1 MIIKLPN
8 DVTEDDLLRYERYF
22 RQHEIPFIFDK
33 ASQPIQLVVHLL
45 EHQLD
50 AFKQEFSFDCVEK
63 IKGPGLLTSREG
75 HPNDTIIQTKHH
87 MIGGTNLTI
96 MAGPCAVESREQI
109 FEAAEIAKKGGAH
122 VLRGGAF
129 KPRTSPYTFQG
140 LGEQGLI
147 WMREAA
153 DYYDLAMITEVM
165 DEKNLQLVEHYT
177 DILQIGARNMQ
188 NYRLLEAVGRSSKPV
203 ALKRGMAST
212 IEEWLNAGEYIV
224 SRGNHQLL
232 FVERGIRT
240 FEPWTRNTFDIN
252 AVAMMK
258 QLTHF
263 PIIADPS
270 HGIGKSEYVTSVAKA
285 SVVAGAHGVI
295 VEVHPEPEKA
305 LSDGRQSLDEKAY
318 LNMSHQIK
326 QLHALN
332 QTLEM

>member
-8 DVTEDDLLRYERYF
+8 DVTEDDLLRYERYL

-33 ASQPIQLVVHLL
+33 ASQPIQLVLHLL

-50 AFKQEFSFDCVEK
+50 AFKQEVPFDCVEK
-63 IKGPGLLTSREG
+63 IKGPCLLTSREG

-109 FEAAEIAKKGGAH
+109 FEAAKIAKKGGAH

-285 SVVAGAHGVI
+285 SVIAGAHGVI